1 MSSSFGLSPGTA
13 ASWKCWVC
21 SRRTGSDQTAFRNID
36 GSFYCFSRKHRENV
50 ASFLT
55 SGSTQDDQALAAAQ
69 LFDDRISALVFD
81 ADKAQVQSLL
91 YLYLR
96 SKGAITL
103 ALAKLDRFEHTDRIV
118 LSMLAAWK
126 YLAMSRAG
134 EDPVGAGSIKNVRM
148 AWETWLERRDDWKL
162 HKQQV
167 FDAGQVHLV
176 GKLVRPFLEIVDTV
190 KLLTA

>member
-1 MSSSFGLSPGTA
+1 MRSSFGLSPGTT

-21 SRRTGSDQTAFRNID
+21 SRRTGSDQNANRD
-36 GSFYCFSRKHRENV
+36 SEGSFYCYSPNHRKHV
-50 ASFLT
+50 SSFLT
-55 SGSTQDDQALAAAQ
+55 SSPTQGDRSLAAAQ
-69 LFDDRISALVFD
+69 LFGDRISALVFD

-91 YLYLR
+91 YLYLQ
-96 SKGAITL
+96 SKGAITP
-103 ALAKLDRFEHTDRIV
+103 ALVELDRFEYSDRIV

-134 EDPVGAGSIKNVRM
+134 EDPVDGGSIKNVRM
-148 AWETWLERRDDWKL
+148 VWEAWLARRDDWKL

-167 FDAGQVHLV
+167 FDVGQVHLV
-176 GKLVRPFLEIVDTV
+176 GKLVRPFLEIADTV